1 MIKRTLM
8 LSFAALTVG
17 FAAPVVAQE
26 APPAEGGEQ
35 GEEQE
40 AYKKLV
46 FKRVNK
52 VEEVGKTADVPTRGA
67 AVKVDKKGEEGPPP
81 EPDDEEDEEEEDT
94 PEPEVP
100 DEEPP
105 VEDEEPPTFFGEPV
119 AGNFVFCLDRSGSMG
134 AQDPGSGP
142 IEDAVGGIIASP
154 NRIQIVKSEAIK
166 VLNQLSENDEF
177 AIVSFGANPEWE
189 WYPARVVASSGN
201 VQVAVGEISQMAAY
215 GATPAYSA
223 LKKSCTLYN
232 AGDGLDKI
240 YFLCDGS
247 PNSDSGAP
255 GGNGNASAILA
266 AFPQWW
272 QGGPEQSDCTLVCVH
287 IGTSGAAGQFMQA
300 LAGLAGGIYT
310 HH

>member
-1 MIKRTLM
+1 MNKSL
-8 LSFAALTVG
+8 LLGFAALTIG
-17 FAAPVVAQE
+17 FAAPAFAQE
-26 APPAEGGEQ
+26 APPTPPQ
-35 GEEQE
+35 GEEEEDE
-40 AYKKLV
+40 AYKQIQ
-46 FKRVNK
+46 FKRVNS
-52 VEEVGKTADVPTRGA
+52 VSEAGKSADVPTTGGTIH
-67 AVKVDKKGEEGPPP
+67 VSEKEGTPPPP
-81 EPDDEEDEEEEDT
+81 EQPDVEVPDPNDVPD
-94 PEPEVP
+94 PETP

-119 AGNFVFCLDRSGSMG
+119 SGNFVFCLDRSGSMG

-142 IEDAVGGIIASP
+142 IEDPVGGIISSP

-166 VLNQLSENDEF
+166 VLNQLTENDEF
-177 AIVSFGANPEWE
+177 AIVSFGAGPEWA
-189 WYPARVVASSGN
+189 WYPARVQATSGN
-201 VQVAVGEISQMAAY
+201 VQVAVSEISQLNAS
-215 GATPAYSA
+215 GATPAYTA
-223 LKKSCTLYN
+223 LHKSCTLYN

-247 PNSDSGAP
+247 PNSDSQAP
-255 GGNGNASAILA
+255 GGNGSASAILG

-272 QGGPEQSDCTLVCVH
+272 QSGPEGSDCTLVCVH

>member
-1 MIKRTLM
+1 MLKRTMALG
-8 LSFAALTVG
+8 FAALTIG
-17 FAAPVVAQE
+17 FASPVLAQDTPPPAGEEDQE
-26 APPAEGGEQ
+26 AFE
-35 GEEQE
+35 
-40 AYKKLV
+40 KLN
-46 FKRVNK
+46 FKRPALSK
-52 VEEVGKTADVPTRGA
+52 FKDAADVPTYGS
-67 AVKVDKKGEEGPPP
+67 KVSVEKKDEAEAPP
-81 EPDDEEDEEEEDT
+81 EEDGDVDEEIEEDDP
-94 PEPEVP
+94 PEEP

-119 AGNFVFCLDRSGSMG
+119 SGNFVFCLDRSGSMG
-134 AQDPGSGP
+134 AVDSGSGP
-142 IEDAVGGIIASP
+142 IEDANGGIIASP
-154 NRIQIVKSEAIK
+154 NRIVIVKSEATK

-177 AIVSFGANPEWE
+177 AIVSFGAGPEWS
-189 WYPARVVASSGN
+189 WYQSRVPATASNISTA
-201 VQVAVGEISQMAAY
+201 VQEIAQLQAY

-223 LKKSCTLYN
+223 LKKSCELYN
-232 AGDGLDKI
+232 DGDGLDKI

-272 QGGPEQSDCTLVCVH
+272 QAGPATSDCSMVCVH

-300 LAGLAGGIYT
+300 LANLTGGIYT